1 MIPGSLGCHGLGK
14 QSVCSSFILF
24 YGSLCKVLRD
34 AFMNGFLLMLLLVRD
49 LRERGSGWLMLLP
62 VRDLR
67 EGALI

>member
-1 MIPGSLGCHGLGK
+1 MGTLALRFLGLIPGSLGCHGLGK

-49 LRERGSGWLMLLP
+49 LRE
-62 VRDLR
+62 
-67 EGALI
+67 GALTG